1 MGEVGKCWCG
11 DLSAFFEKSKPSLAM
26 IFVQFGFAGMNII
39 SKMALNQGMSHFV
52 LVFYRHLV
60 ATIVTAPLAYFL
72 ERKTRPRL
80 TFTIFCEIF
89 ISSLF
94 GITLNQIFYYSGLKY
109 TTATFASALINLIP
123 VITFLMA
130 IIFRM
135 EKVDF
140 KSRAGQAKII
150 GTLVCV
156 SGAMSMTFYK
166 GIKIQLWPSPFHFGE
181 HNESDSK
188 NEDLTKGS
196 LMVVSG
202 CIFFSTWFIFQKS
215 ISKKYPAQY
224 SSTTIMCSLVTIQS
238 AVLTLVF
245 ERGHYG
251 VWILGWNVK
260 LLTAI
265 YSGVV
270 ASGIGLCLM
279 AWCVKKKGPV
289 FTTMFSP
296 LVLIIVAIVGSIFLD
311 EKLHLG
317 SVIGGMVI
325 IIGLY
330 FVLWGKAKEMK
341 KIVKIPETSPTISSS
356 KELNNMQHDEE
367 FINKQQSEDGHK
379 VEAREEINHKISVD
393 TEHSLKEIVTYAQ

>member
-72 ERKTRPRL
+72 ER
-80 TFTIFCEIF
+80 
-89 ISSLF
+89 
-94 GITLNQIFYYSGLKY
+94 ITLNQIFYYSGLKY

-196 LMVVSG
+196 LMV
-202 CIFFSTWFIFQKS
+202 KS

-265 YSGVV
+265 YSCYWWDGDYYR
-270 ASGIGLCLM
+270 
-279 AWCVKKKGPV
+279 
-289 FTTMFSP
+289 F
-296 LVLIIVAIVGSIFLD
+296 IFCA
-311 EKLHLG
+311 LG
-317 SVIGGMVI
+317 
-325 IIGLY
+325 
-330 FVLWGKAKEMK
+330 
-341 KIVKIPETSPTISSS
+341 
-356 KELNNMQHDEE
+356 
-367 FINKQQSEDGHK
+367 
-379 VEAREEINHKISVD
+379 
-393 TEHSLKEIVTYAQ
+393 